1 MKRALRIAVLL
12 LGLGVF
18 GWFVH
23 HAGPAEILGMLS
35 RLGWYAPLALLPLGL
50 VYSAEVL
57 GWRWAFGRDAP
68 NGLPY
73 RTLWRIRLCGEA
85 FNNVIPSGTVGGEAV
100 KIYLLHKR
108 GVSGRHATA
117 ATIIGRTVQTL
128 MQVTFIA
135 LGSAAFLHFAG
146 ERPGV
151 VPAMAVILAA
161 SIVLVATLF
170 YLQSHGMFT
179 LGLKLAAALRIKLAV
194 LETRREHLVRID
206 RQIMDFYRYDRRHFL
221 LSAAT
226 YLGAWLLD
234 TLDVLIAAW
243 LLGMPI
249 DWPHALAIEAFIG
262 VAKLLGFLVPG
273 GLGIQEA
280 GITLVCRLAGLPVEF
295 GPAYAIIRRGRDL
308 FVVTLGWWFLWR
320 EEASLAALRAHVA
333 AEVREEL

>member
-12 LGLGVF
+12 LGVGVF
-18 GWFVH
+18 AWFVH
-23 HAGPAEILGMLS
+23 RAGPAAIWEMLT
-35 RLGWYAPLALLPLGL
+35 RLGWYAPLTLLPLAL
-50 VYSAEVL
+50 VYSAETL
-57 GWRWAFGRDAP
+57 GWHFAFGRGQP
-68 NGLPY
+68 HGLPFAS
-73 RTLWRIRLCGEA
+73 LWRIRLCGEA

-100 KIYLLHKR
+100 KIHLLHKR
-108 GVSGRHATA
+108 GVSGHDAAA

-146 ERPGV
+146 QRPGV
-151 VPAMAVILAA
+151 VPTMALILGA
-161 SIVLVATLF
+161 SIALVATLF

-179 LGLKLAAALRIKLAV
+179 LVLKAAERLRLKITV
-194 LETRREHLVRID
+194 LDTRREHLVRID
-206 RQIMDFYRYDRRHFL
+206 RQVMAFYRDDRRHFV

-234 TLDVLIAAW
+234 TLDVMIAAW

-249 DWPHALAIEAFIG
+249 DWLHALAIEAFIG
-262 VAKLLGFLVPG
+262 VAKLTGFLVPG
-273 GLGIQEA
+273 GVGIQET
-280 GITLVCRLAGLPVEF
+280 GITLVCKLAGLPDEF

-308 FVVTLGWWFLWR
+308 FFVTLGWLLLWS
-320 EEASLAALRAHVA
+320 EEASLAELRAHVE

>member
-1 MKRALRIAVLL
+1 MKRALRIALLL
-12 LGLGVF
+12 LGVGVF
-18 GWFVH
+18 AWFVH
-23 HAGPAEILGMLS
+23 HAGPAEILDMLA
-35 RLGWYAPLALLPLGL
+35 RLGWYAPLTLLPLALG
-50 VYSAEVL
+50 YSTEVW
-57 GWRWAFGRDAP
+57 GWRWAFGPAAP
-68 NGLPY
+68 QGLSY

-135 LGSAAFLHFAG
+135 LGSAAFLRIAG
-146 ERPGV
+146 DRPGV
-151 VPAMAVILAA
+151 VPAMAVILTA
-161 SIVLVATLF
+161 SIGLVTTLF

-179 LGLKLAAALRIKLAV
+179 LLLKFAVALRLRVAL
-194 LETRREHLVRID
+194 LEARREHLVRID
-206 RQIMDFYRYDRRHFL
+206 RQVMDFYRRDRRHFV
-221 LSAAT
+221 LSAAA
-226 YLGAWLLD
+226 YLSAWLLD
-234 TLDVLIAAW
+234 TLDVMVAAW
-243 LLGMPI
+243 LLGTPI

-273 GLGIQEA
+273 GIGIQEA
-280 GITLVCRLAGLPVEF
+280 GIALVCRLAGLPVEF

-308 FVVTLGWWFLWR
+308 FFVTVGWLWLWR
-320 EEASLAALRAHVA
+320 EEASFAALRAHVA